1 MSMKAFNIQVELSK
15 QEDGLWRATV
25 PGVQGCWVDA
35 ETVKQALEDIQ
46 DVAVMV
52 FDLMEE
58 NHQALPPAVSPTGDT
73 AFSARIPVVIQE
85 HPFVRRAPR
94 RAKAALR

>member
-1 MSMKAFNIQVELSK
+1 MKALHIQVEVEK

-52 FDLMEE
+52 IDLMEE
-58 NHQALPPAVSPTGDT
+58 NQETLPSSVSPTED
-73 AFSARIPVVIQE
+73 ASFSARIPVVVRE

-94 RAKAALR
+94 RAKATMR